1 MLADLPGSAFQKLLQ
16 GQLKPKEFPAFP
28 VLAMQFSWTSLEE
41 QHPFISSSSDMTK
54 SLAMEDV
61 MSPFTMS
68 ISGQCEGLVPKAEP
82 NQEVMVKAAHL
93 AEWMRELFCNS
104 VRELQ

>member
-1 MLADLPGSAFQKLLQ
+1 MLVDLPGSAFQKLLQ

-54 SLAMEDV
+54 SLAMEVV

-68 ISGQCEGLVPKAEP
+68 INGQCEGLVPKAEL
-82 NQEVMVKAAHL
+82 NQEVMVKAAHI
-93 AEWMRELFCNS
+93 AEWMRDLFCNS
-104 VRELQ
+104 VQELQ

>member
-41 QHPFISSSSDMTK
+41 QHPFISSSDMMK

-68 ISGQCEGLVPKAEP
+68 INGQCEGLVPKAEL